1 MTALL
6 FVYWPVFIYDLSLN
20 NAGIRKG
27 EMDWGGSER
36 VHHGQWWNTLL
47 DWVDVL
53 KSGIIG
59 IGGGKLLDP
68 GWIWVEG
75 RCSRNGT
82 NQPFVC
88 RQTGSQKVQY
98 LDSPKVQYQNLGILY
113 QYSQILSKS
122 TISDAP
128 QDDTSPTSLIVRRGN
143 EAQHNCTRYSTDSV
157 PGRVC
162 TPSWIE
168 IRVWMRLILLL
179 TDGHQVPIHHPCDN
193 CSAKPDL
200 CFPLRRMW
208 TIGQGTHCFRYT

>member
-1 MTALL
+1 MALVRHIGGRGWHL
-6 FVYWPVFIYDLSLN
+6 QNWYNGRRRCQTFGSWSLPQ
-20 NAGIRKG
+20 RKG
-27 EMDWGGSER
+27 GFEKWDNWR
-36 VHHGQWWNTLL
+36 RRRQAFRFWADLRW
-47 DWVDVL
+47 D
-53 KSGIIG
+53 
-59 IGGGKLLDP
+59 
-68 GWIWVEG
+68 G
-75 RCSRNGT
+75 RRKVGT

-143 EAQHNCTRYSTDSV
+143 EAQHNCTRYSRDSV
-157 PGRVC
+157 PGTVC
-162 TPSWIE
+162 PPSWIE

-193 CSAKPDL
+193 CSATPDL
-200 CFPLRRMW
+200 RSPLQRMW
-208 TIGQGTHCFRYT
+208 TIGQGTHCFCYT

>member
-1 MTALL
+1 MALVRHIGGRGWHL
-6 FVYWPVFIYDLSLN
+6 QNWYNGGGVKLLDLGVYH
-20 NAGIRKG
+20 K
-27 EMDWGGSER
+27 ER
-36 VHHGQWWNTLL
+36 V
-47 DWVDVL
+47 DL
-53 KSGIIG
+53 KSGIIEG
-59 IGGGKLLDP
+59 GGVKRLDFGRIWDEMGGGK
-68 GWIWVEG
+68 V
-75 RCSRNGT
+75 GT

-98 LDSPKVQYQNLGILY
+98 QDSPKVQYQNLGILY

-157 PGRVC
+157 PGTVC
-162 TPSWIE
+162 PPSWIE

-193 CSAKPDL
+193 CSATPDL
-200 CFPLRRMW
+200 CSPLPRML